1 MHATDTKRPPS
12 EGFVFA
18 VSGAAYVPLALRAAE
33 SLRLHHPD
41 HPIDLF
47 CDQPVTAEIFTQ
59 VIPLENSWFR
69 PKFEAMQ
76 RSRFDRTILLDAD
89 VLCIAPMNDVFS
101 VLDRFDLAAAH
112 EPRRNSK
119 VAVSNLAEPLP
130 AAFPQLNTGVL
141 AFCKDPRVSALAE
154 RVVTTLQTSGL
165 DRDQP
170 VFRACVYESDL
181 RLWVLPDE
189 YNFMTIELLEAY
201 TEQFAAP
208 RILHLPRLHR
218 HVETINR
225 KRKFSRIKT
234 ILGPPVY
241 HQLEA
246 LLAADRTLG
255 GSGAEVKPLIRRGLP
270 GLARALSRGL
280 SKRLNQWISRD

>member
-1 MHATDTKRPPS
+1 MKPPT

-18 VSGAAYVPLALRAAE
+18 VSGAAYVPLAIRAAE
-33 SLRLHHPD
+33 SLRRHHPN

-47 CDQPVTAEIFTQ
+47 CDQPVTADIFAQ
-59 VIPLENSWFR
+59 VIPLRNSWFR

-89 VLCIAPMNDVFS
+89 VLCIAPMDDAFTI
-101 VLDRFDLAAAH
+101 LDRFDLAAAH
-112 EPRRNSK
+112 EPRRNSN
-119 VAVSNLAEPLP
+119 VATTHLGTPLP

-141 AFCKDPRVSALAE
+141 VFRKDPRVRALAE
-154 RVVTTLQTSGL
+154 SVVTTLEKSGL

-189 YNFMTIELLEAY
+189 YNFMTLELLEAY

-208 RILHLPRLHR
+208 RLLHLPRLHR
-218 HVETINR
+218 HVEAGDR
-225 KRKFSRIKT
+225 ARQMRQVKT
-234 ILGPPVY
+234 IVGPAVY
-241 HQLEA
+241 QQIDA

-255 GSGAEVKPLIRRGLP
+255 GDGAKVKALLRRGLP
-270 GLARALSRGL
+270 GFGRALSWGIR
-280 SKRLNQWISRD
+280 KRLQQWFNRD